1 MCESE
6 KLGTDENTEI
16 NNSYFQY
23 YAELKEEFPK
33 IFDLRIWTDKI
44 PEFEAEIATLKTS
57 LTKRKNI
64 TEKEKKIIQQKIAEK

>member
-33 IFDLRIWTDKI
+33 IFDLENQVYKSDM
-44 PEFEAEIATLKTS
+44 EFHPDEINYFLDFIDEDS
-57 LTKRKNI
+57 
-64 TEKEKKIIQQKIAEK
+64 